1 MHRIHRNDK
10 RDHLGEY
17 LTTLRYNYFFF
28 VYPQILDP
36 GAMQWILSTVYVVV
50 KEVEVEMEV
59 VVIQ

>member
-1 MHRIHRNDK
+1 MTHYDI
-10 RDHLGEY
+10 E
-17 LTTLRYNYFFF
+17 RYYFGCFF

-36 GAMQWILSTVYVVV
+36 GAVQMTLLTVYVVV